1 MTSEQHSAG
10 PAGPPDRDRSAADR
24 SAADRPGQRPG
35 DRPGGEDARP
45 SRGLRVGVAAVL
57 VLLLAVVATV
67 LLWPA
72 DDPAPAPPPPSPT
85 ATPTP
90 TPTPTSTPTPT
101 PTPTPTKVVP
111 YSFFTVGTCL
121 DHPQL
126 SRTVTKPEARP
137 CEGRHDGEA
146 IADQLLPEGLTGDYV
161 VANAMRDGCKEAQ
174 AAAEAR
180 QGGGG
185 PYYSYPVGPSYAF
198 YQQGWRDY
206 TCILTAGNRPDTGKL
221 TGHLR

>member
-1 MTSEQHSAG
+1 MTSEQHAAE
-10 PAGPPDRDRSAADR
+10 PAEPPGRDRPAA
-24 SAADRPGQRPG
+24 

-67 LLWPA
+67 LLWPG

-85 ATPTP
+85 TATPTP
-90 TPTPTSTPTPT
+90 TPTATPTPT

-111 YSFFTVGTCL
+111 YAFFTVGTCL

-137 CEGRHDGEA
+137 CEGKHDGEA
-146 IADQLLPEGLTGDYV
+146 IADQLLPEGLTDGYV
-161 VANAMRDGCKEAQ
+161 IGNAMRDGCKEAQ

-185 PYYSYPVGPSYAF
+185 PYYSYPVGPNYSF

-206 TCILTAGNRPDTGKL
+206 TCVLTAGNRPDTGKL